1 VQAGIGDLHE
11 SHGAPVGNLSCIVQE
26 SAFCEPRTEPSS
38 QFPQSNVTNLPFSGE
53 TNSSEGTSVA
63 HSVSGLIS
71 YHSQDA
77 DEEFLEI
84 NDFFDLDDVGQNA
97 DCTTTEYLIS
107 ATNGMF
113 DNLEYCD
120 APSFLPGPFDT
131 VGLVAENQFFDIG
144 NSGIQNQRYQYTTEV
159 RTHNQAALNVRSHMK
174 HDHVVLSSH
183 ASGA

>member
-1 VQAGIGDLHE
+1 
-11 SHGAPVGNLSCIVQE
+11 
-26 SAFCEPRTEPSS
+26 
-38 QFPQSNVTNLPFSGE
+38 LPFSRE

-71 YHSQDA
+71 YRSQDA

-84 NDFFDLDDVGQNA
+84 NDFFDLEDVGQKAN
-97 DCTTTEYLIS
+97 CTTTEYLIS

-113 DNLEYCD
+113 DNLEYSD

-144 NSGIQNQRYQYTTEV
+144 NSGIQNQGYQYTTEV
-159 RTHNQAALNVRSHMK
+159 RTHNQPALNVRSHMK